1 MGTEEVPAKRRPLAG
16 GIAALLCAAALGF
29 AGCGEESEGE
39 TPAGGPLLGPSAPE
53 GDVDPSSARL
63 SSAEGFSTLVT
74 SQITTRGNPDA
85 LIVGQVE
92 LPGAPETARF
102 RLVVDGE
109 PERDAQVST
118 LRDGGEATAVVSCA
132 CRVSTGEHEIALEGT
147 AASGTARVGARSL
160 MAFPE
165 AELDDTGGL
174 PLVASTLETDP
185 VPVTAEG
192 ATLAQTRPSPENDEG
207 PLVVLAAVRG
217 PRSGVSS
224 ENIRLAALV
233 GDEPA
238 DELTVTTIPSGKL
251 IAYLDSDGIEVG
263 DAVTLRGYITSGR
276 TTVGVSSLVVCPCGL
291 SR

>member
-1 MGTEEVPAKRRPLAG
+1 MGAEEFPAVRRPIAVG
-16 GIAALLCAAALGF
+16 VAALLCAGALVA

-39 TPAGGPLLGPSAPE
+39 TPSAGPLLGPSATE
-53 GDVDPSSARL
+53 GDIDPSSARL
-63 SSAEGFSTLVT
+63 TSADGFTTLVT

-92 LPGAPETARF
+92 LPGAPESARF
-102 RLVVDGE
+102 RLMVDGE
-109 PERDAQVST
+109 PDRNAQVST
-118 LRDGGEATAVVSCA
+118 VRDGGEATTVVSCA
-132 CRVSTGEHEIALEGT
+132 CRMPTGEHEIVLEGT

-160 MAFPE
+160 LVFPE
-165 AELDDTGGL
+165 VQLDDTGGL
-174 PLVASTLETDP
+174 PLVASTFETDP
-185 VPVTAEG
+185 VEVTAEG

-207 PLVVLAAVRG
+207 PLIVLASVRG
-217 PRSGVSS
+217 PRAGLSA
-224 ENIRLAALV
+224 ENIRLATLV

-238 DELTVTTIPSGKL
+238 EELVVTTIPSGKL
-251 IAYLDSDGIEVG
+251 VAYLDSDGIEVG